1 MKRVLVAIPAYNE
14 AATIAAVITDHGNA
28 LRAVGIE
35 SDVLV
40 VDDGSRDETAVIAR
54 AAGASVI
61 EHGVNKGLGVAF
73 RNAVKHAIA
82 GKYAAMLTVDA
93 DGQFSSEN
101 SANLLSPVLDGKAG
115 ICTAS
120 RFLPSSR
127 VTGIPGVKRIG
138 NALVTWLINSIT
150 RERFTDVS
158 CGFRAYS
165 REALLHLHLFGAYTY
180 THEVILN
187 AATKGLRIVEM
198 PVAVTYFPGRR
209 SRIASSLFRYGWR
222 TSGII
227 LRSTIAYQPF
237 RLFGSLAFGLW
248 IISVPVLLILGTRYL
263 LTDLFSPYK
272 GIGITA
278 LLMLGLGLTSFSAG
292 LLLEVSRRAQL
303 TLEEILYYQKRSS
316 NE

>member
-1 MKRVLVAIPAYNE
+1 MKKVLVAIPAYNE
-14 AATIAAVITDHGNA
+14 AATIAGVITAHRDA
-28 LRAVGIE
+28 LRAASIE
-35 SDVLV
+35 CDVLV
-40 VDDGSRDETAVIAR
+40 VDDGSRDRTAAIAAETGAR
-54 AAGASVI
+54 VI
-61 EHGVNKGLGVAF
+61 EHGINKGLGVAF
-73 RNAVKHAIA
+73 RNAVRYAIS

-93 DGQFSSEN
+93 DGQFSPTN
-101 SANLLSPVLDGKAG
+101 SADLLFPVLEGKAS

-127 VTGIPGVKRIG
+127 VTGIPGVKRVG

-150 RERFTDVS
+150 KERFTDVS
-158 CGFRAYS
+158 CGFRAYG

-198 PVAVTYFPGRR
+198 PVTVIYFPGRR
-209 SRIASSLFRYGWR
+209 SRIASSLLRYGWR

-237 RLFGSLAFGLW
+237 RLFGSLAFALW
-248 IISVPVLLILGTRYL
+248 IVSVPVLIVLGTRYL

-303 TLEEILYYQKRSS
+303 TLEEILYYQKRGS
-316 NE
+316 E